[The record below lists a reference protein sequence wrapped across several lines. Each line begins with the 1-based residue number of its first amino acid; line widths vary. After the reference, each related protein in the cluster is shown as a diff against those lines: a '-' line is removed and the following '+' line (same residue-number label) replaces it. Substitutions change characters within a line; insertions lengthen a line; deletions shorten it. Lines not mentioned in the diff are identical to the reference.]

1 LGQEHRVVMKG
12 LSRQAAASIIS
23 CVIFLVAI
31 SVWGPG
37 TTIAQNAA
45 NTAQCVQIL
54 SDVQKHL
61 SEGCRALDKD
71 QVCYGNRSITVEFQ
85 GTDSAA
91 PTFAQAGD
99 IISLSAI
106 KSIKSSPLNPDRGE
120 WGLAVLKAQVA
131 NLPNTTAGQTATFII
146 YGDTSFTNLTSPD
159 PNGSTGTQGSNQK
172 PAGPSCPA
180 TTTRA
185 TYLRSRPGPNEQT
198 VELLQSNTP
207 VSISERRA
215 DGQWVF
221 AQTQTNTGW
230 LYVQNLATS
239 CDLNTLPV
247 NDPNATAPLPGLNSF
262 YFTTAV
268 GAQSSCTDIPPAG
281 LFIQSP
287 GGRKVTFKANG
298 ADITIGSSIILSA
311 QPKGGMVLSVIQGQ
325 ATINVGGVQQTVIE
339 GHQTT
344 ISLGGGPEG
353 LDALGLAGPPRPI
366 SQAMARGLFLS
377 TLCKAG
383 NTAGLGIPCQIQRPT
398 PTPVPPVRSPI
409 TTPITTVTATQNT
422 CQPTQPGLPCN
433 CNGFCDPGGESYYT
447 CPQDCPFAPGPD
459 NPSNPQCAP
468 RGTKCSPRIGGC
480 CAGLVCRNVGSPGTT
495 DFRCA

>member
-1 LGQEHRVVMKG
+1 M
-12 LSRQAAASIIS
+12 SA
-23 CVIFLVAI
+23 
-31 SVWGPG
+31 WGPG

-45 NTAQCVQIL
+45 NTAQCAKIL

-61 SEGCRALDKD
+61 SDGCRALDKD

-85 GTDSAA
+85 SADSDS

-99 IISLSAI
+99 IVSLSEI

-146 YGDTSFTNLTSPD
+146 YGDTSFTNLTPPEVNGGGETKAPD
-159 PNGSTGTQGSNQK
+159 QK
-172 PAGPSCPA
+172 TAGPSCPA

-185 TYLRSRPGPNEQT
+185 TYLRARPGPNEQT

-230 LYVQNLATS
+230 LYLKNLAAS
-239 CDLNTLPV
+239 CDINTLPV
-247 NDPNATAPLPGLNSF
+247 NDPNTVAPLAGLNSF

-298 ADITIGSSIILSA
+298 ADITVGSSIILSA
-311 QPKGGMVLSVIQGQ
+311 QPRGSMVLSVIQGQ
-325 ATINVGGVQQTVIE
+325 ATINIRGVQQIVTE
-339 GHQTT
+339 GQQTT
-344 ISLGGGPEG
+344 ISLGGGSQG

-366 SQAMARGLFLS
+366 SQSMASGLFLS
-377 TLCKAG
+377 TLCKVG
-383 NTAGLGIPCQIQRPT
+383 NTAGLGILCQIQRPT
-398 PTPVPPVRSPI
+398 PTPAPPARQPM
-409 TTPITTVTATQNT
+409 TTLTATQNT
-422 CQPTQPGLPCN
+422 CKPTQPGLPCN
-433 CNGFCDPGGESYYT
+433 CNGVCDPGGESYYT

-459 NPSNPQCAP
+459 NSSDMQCLM
-468 RGTKCSPRIGGC
+468 RGSKCSPRVGGC
-480 CAGLVCRNVGSPGTT
+480 CTGLRCQNVGAPAI